1 MASHGPG
8 DWRVFD
14 DNKGRQFHFTLG
26 RGEVLAGWDAGLLGM
41 RCGGTRR
48 LIVPPS
54 LGYGARGAGPVPPE
68 ATLVFEV
75 RLLNVQP
82 GLTQH

>member
-1 MASHGPG
+1 M
-8 DWRVFD
+8 
-14 DNKGRQFHFTLG
+14 
-26 RGEVLAGWDAGLLGM
+26 LAGWDAGLLGM

-68 ATLVFEV
+68 ATLVFEARRGWCRRSLAHRHPASLLPRARPQV